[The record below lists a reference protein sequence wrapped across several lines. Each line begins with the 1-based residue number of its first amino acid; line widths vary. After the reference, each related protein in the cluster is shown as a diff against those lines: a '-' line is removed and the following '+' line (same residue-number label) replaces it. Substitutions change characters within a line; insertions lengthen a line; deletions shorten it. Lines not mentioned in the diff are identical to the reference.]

1 MKLNLFFLLFIT
13 SLLAYSQSPLTKDS
27 IYLENRFN
35 ELNEQIEKLQT
46 GNSTL
51 EKDLL
56 YYRAKEDYYAAAL
69 NDQTTTFTLIVT
81 IILAFFAFFSWAG
94 FHYEVKNYKA
104 ASDKKVKSIS
114 KLFKKS
120 KKELVKLQTE
130 HFRSEGNLAASI
142 SYTLREKKLLFESG
156 YYSMAAADAHNSHYD
171 MLIKNMTIEEIGE
184 KGDGYNAV
192 FGNLKIAENIFA
204 QLSNN
209 GSTPLKDIEEFEKS
223 FKKVFN
229 NLLSSKNHNVIA
241 QTAGI
246 YSQYQ
251 ILCNKSLENSKK
263 NGSEDKVKTSSD
275 SL

>member
-1 MKLNLFFLLFIT
+1 MKFSLCCVLFIT
-13 SLLAYSQSPLTKDS
+13 SLWAYSQTPLTNDS
-27 IYLENRFN
+27 IYLESRFS
-35 ELNEQIEKLQT
+35 ELSQRIEKLQS

-56 YYRAKEDYYAAAL
+56 YYRAKEDFYAAAL
-69 NDQTTTFTLIVT
+69 NEQATRFTVIVT
-81 IILAFFAFFSWAG
+81 GILGLFAFFSWAG

-104 ASDKKVKSIS
+104 ASNKKVKSVS
-114 KLFKKS
+114 KTFKKS

-192 FGNLKIAENIFA
+192 FGNLKIAENIFT
-204 QLSNN
+204 QLNNN

-263 NGSEDKVKTSSD
+263 NGSEDKVKTNST